1 MYQYHSEVKK
11 LIDKVVDKNQD
22 ILDEVID
29 LVSKTIIDDKIIHA
43 FGTGHSHMIGL
54 ELFARAGGIAN
65 VNAMLDSTVMTSEGA
80 RRSAEIERISGFAK
94 VIWDQHKIKKN
105 DIFIVISNS
114 GRNAMPIEMAELA
127 KNNSNKVIA
136 ITSINQSS
144 KYPARIKNQKKLY
157 EIADYVID
165 NCVPS
170 GDSIIPIGKDFSGA
184 VSSILG
190 CFIVNLMVTESL
202 KIVHKAGKKLPLFYS
217 QNIDGI
223 SNEELFS
230 RYERRVKHL

>member
-22 ILDEVID
+22 ILNKVID

-43 FGTGHSHMIGL
+43 FGTGHSHIIGL

-157 EIADYVID
+157 EIADFVID

-184 VSSILG
+184 VSSISG
-190 CFIVNLMVTESL
+190 CFIVNLIVTESL

-230 RYERRVKHL
+230 KYEKRVKHL

>member
-11 LIDKVVDKNQD
+11 LIDKVVHKNQD
-22 ILDEVID
+22 ILNKVID

-144 KYPARIKNQKKLY
+144 KYPARIKNQRKLY

-230 RYERRVKHL
+230 KYEKRVKHL

>member
-1 MYQYHSEVKK
+1 
-11 LIDKVVDKNQD
+11 
-22 ILDEVID
+22 
-29 LVSKTIIDDKIIHA
+29 
-43 FGTGHSHMIGL
+43 
-54 ELFARAGGIAN
+54 
-65 VNAMLDSTVMTSEGA
+65 MTSEGA

-190 CFIVNLMVTESL
+190 CFIVNLIVTESL

-230 RYERRVKHL
+230 KYEKRVKHL

>member
-11 LIDKVVDKNQD
+11 LIDKVVHKNQD
-22 ILDEVID
+22 ILNKVID

-127 KNNSNKVIA
+127 KSNSNKVIA

-157 EIADYVID
+157 QIADYVID

-230 RYERRVKHL
+230 KYEKRVKHL

>member
-22 ILDEVID
+22 ILGEVID

-230 RYERRVKHL
+230 KYERRVKHL

>member
-11 LIDKVVDKNQD
+11 LIDKVVHKNQD
-22 ILDEVID
+22 IINKVID

-43 FGTGHSHMIGL
+43 FGTGHSHIIGL

-144 KYPARIKNQKKLY
+144 KYPARIKNQRKLY

-230 RYERRVKHL
+230 KYEKRVKHL

>member
-11 LIDKVVDKNQD
+11 LIDKVVHKNQD
-22 ILDEVID
+22 ILNKVID

-230 RYERRVKHL
+230 KYERRVKHL

>member
-22 ILDEVID
+22 ILNKVID
-29 LVSKTIIDDKIIHA
+29 LVSKTIINDKIIHA
-43 FGTGHSHMIGL
+43 FGRGHSHMIGL

-127 KNNSNKVIA
+127 KNNLNKVIA

-144 KYPARIKNQKKLY
+144 KFPARIKNQKKLY

-190 CFIVNLMVTESL
+190 CFIVNLIVTESL

-230 RYERRVKHL
+230 KYEKRVKHL

>member
-11 LIDKVVDKNQD
+11 LIDKVVHKNQD
-22 ILDEVID
+22 ILNKAID

-157 EIADYVID
+157 QIADYVID

-230 RYERRVKHL
+230 KYEKRVKHL

>member
-1 MYQYHSEVKK
+1 MYEYHSEIKK
-11 LIDKVVDKNQD
+11 LLDKVVDKNKF
-22 ILDEVID
+22 ILDKVIE
-29 LVSKTIIDDKIIHA
+29 LVSETIINDKIIHA

-94 VIWDQHKIKKN
+94 VIWDQHKIEKN
-105 DIFIVISNS
+105 DIFFIISNS
-114 GRNAMPIEMAELA
+114 GRNAMPIEMAQLA
-127 KNNSNKVIA
+127 NANSNKVIT
-136 ITSINQSS
+136 ITSIDQSS
-144 KYPARIKNQKKLY
+144 KYPARIKNHKKLY
-157 EIADYVID
+157 EIADFVID

-170 GDSIIPIGKDFSGA
+170 GDSIIPIGKDFAGA
-184 VSSILG
+184 VSTILG
-190 CFIVNLMVTESL
+190 CFIVNLIVTESL
-202 KIVHKAGKKLPLFYS
+202 KLVQKKGKKLPLFYS

-230 RYERRVKHL
+230 KYENRVKHL

>member
-22 ILDEVID
+22 ILSEVID

-223 SNEELFS
+223 SNEDLFS
-230 RYERRVKHL
+230 KYEKRVKHL

>member
-22 ILDEVID
+22 ILNKVID
-29 LVSKTIIDDKIIHA
+29 LVSKTIINDKIIHA

-94 VIWDQHKIKKN
+94 VIWDQHKIKN

-127 KNNSNKVIA
+127 KDNSNKVIA

-190 CFIVNLMVTESL
+190 CFIVNLIVTESL

-230 RYERRVKHL
+230 KYEKRVKHL

>member
-11 LIDKVVDKNQD
+11 LIDKVVHKNQD
-22 ILDEVID
+22 ILNKVID

-43 FGTGHSHMIGL
+43 FGTGHSHIIGL

-94 VIWDQHKIKKN
+94 VIWDQQKIKKN

-144 KYPARIKNQKKLY
+144 KFPARIKNQKKLY

-230 RYERRVKHL
+230 KYEKRVKHL

>member
-11 LIDKVVDKNQD
+11 LIDKVVDNNQD

-230 RYERRVKHL
+230 KYERRVKHL

>member
-22 ILDEVID
+22 ILSEVID

-230 RYERRVKHL
+230 KYERRVKHL

>member
-22 ILDEVID
+22 ILNKVID
-29 LVSKTIIDDKIIHA
+29 LVSKTIMDDKIIHA

-144 KYPARIKNQKKLY
+144 KYPARIKNQKKLF

-223 SNEELFS
+223 SNEKLFS
-230 RYERRVKHL
+230 KYEKRVKHL

>member
-1 MYQYHSEVKK
+1 MYEYHSEIKK
-11 LIDKVVDKNQD
+11 LLDKVVDKNNF
-22 ILDEVID
+22 ILDKVIE
-29 LVSKTIIDDKIIHA
+29 LVSETVINDKIIHA

-94 VIWDQHKIKKN
+94 VIWDQHKIEKN
-105 DIFIVISNS
+105 DIFFIISNS
-114 GRNAMPIEMAELA
+114 GRNAMPIEMAQLA
-127 KNNSNKVIA
+127 KANSNKVIT
-136 ITSINQSS
+136 ITSIDQSS

-157 EIADYVID
+157 EIADFVID

-170 GDSIIPIGKDFSGA
+170 GDSIIPIGKDSSGA
-184 VSSILG
+184 VSTILG
-190 CFIVNLMVTESL
+190 CFIVNLIITESL
-202 KIVHKAGKKLPLFYS
+202 KLVQKKGKKLPLFYS

-230 RYERRVKHL
+230 KYENRIKHL

>member
-11 LIDKVVDKNQD
+11 LIDKVVHKNQD
-22 ILDEVID
+22 ILNKVID

-43 FGTGHSHMIGL
+43 FGTGHSHIIGL

-65 VNAMLDSTVMTSEGA
+65 VNAMLDSTVMSSEGA

-230 RYERRVKHL
+230 KYEKRVKHL

>member
-22 ILDEVID
+22 ILNKVID
-29 LVSKTIIDDKIIHA
+29 LVSKTIMDDKIIHA

-144 KYPARIKNQKKLY
+144 KYPARIKNQKKLF

-230 RYERRVKHL
+230 KYEKRVKHL

>member
-22 ILDEVID
+22 ILNKVID

-144 KYPARIKNQKKLY
+144 KYPARIKNQRKLY

-170 GDSIIPIGKDFSGA
+170 GDSIIPIGNDFSGA

-190 CFIVNLMVTESL
+190 CFIVNLIVTESL

-230 RYERRVKHL
+230 KYEKRVKHL

>member
-22 ILDEVID
+22 ILNKVID
-29 LVSKTIIDDKIIHA
+29 LVSKTIINDKIIHA

-157 EIADYVID
+157 EIADFVID

-190 CFIVNLMVTESL
+190 CFIVNLIVTESL

-230 RYERRVKHL
+230 KYEKRVKHL

>member
-11 LIDKVVDKNQD
+11 LIDKVVHKNQD
-22 ILDEVID
+22 ILNKAID

-230 RYERRVKHL
+230 KYERRVKHL

>member
-11 LIDKVVDKNQD
+11 LIDKVVDNNQD

-223 SNEELFS
+223 SNEDLFS
-230 RYERRVKHL
+230 KYEKRVKHL